1 MPSVTDLADDDRLVH
16 RLGRIGEG
24 SVTLAKVLHGKP
36 ISIRKSLGE
45 LNDAV
50 DSYARLWASSA
61 ILLHTLERADMMP
74 PIVRGIDPPAGDNAP
89 PLGHVISKPI
99 VSSAF

>member
-61 ILLHTLERADMMP
+61 ILLHTLAMP
-74 PIVRGIDPPAGDNAP
+74 AQCDYNAIHVRG
-89 PLGHVISKPI
+89 LS
-99 VSSAF
+99 